1 MFSKMHNST
10 PKDVDVSKSSGLT
23 IEWSDGH
30 RSHFEL
36 QYLRDKCPCAMC
48 GSKVTHRPAEAAA
61 PDSPFQM
68 YKPRLHIQEVEEV
81 GRYAL
86 RFFWNDGHSTG
97 IYSYEHL
104 RSICPCPECQPA
116 AAPRVQ

>member
-1 MFSKMHNST
+1 MQNST
-10 PKDVDVSKSSGLT
+10 PANVDISKGSGLT
-23 IEWSDGH
+23 VEWADGH

-48 GSKVTHRPAEAAA
+48 GSKGSHRPAAPAPAAN
-61 PDSPFQM
+61 PFQM
-68 YKPRLHIQEVEEV
+68 YKPRIRIQDVEEV

-97 IYSYEHL
+97 IYSYELL
-104 RSICPCPECQPA
+104 RSICPCPECQPTG
-116 AAPRVQ
+116 PQTIQ